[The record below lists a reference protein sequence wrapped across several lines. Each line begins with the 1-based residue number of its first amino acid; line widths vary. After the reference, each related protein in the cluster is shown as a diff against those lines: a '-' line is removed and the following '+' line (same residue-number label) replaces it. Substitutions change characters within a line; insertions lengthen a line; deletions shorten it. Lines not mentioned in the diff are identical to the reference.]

1 MICLKHKG
9 YRQKCFTA
17 EQGTFM
23 RKNRKQNL
31 YTNNA
36 IQEINENIKVIA
48 ENTEQTNSTV
58 SDIKNNTDELVHSNN
73 SRFFKTS
80 QIIAIAAGITT
91 IIVGIITVTAMFIP
105 KGHAQTES
113 FSNESATNTTVE
125 PYEIYLYPEYTSF
138 SVGFHNDIT
147 ATLNFDT
154 ESVIITAY
162 LNSVKNGDTVIMKQK
177 NATEWQTKVEFTEPG
192 IFEVIAT
199 ATAPNGTTVEGSVEV
214 EVY

>member
-1 MICLKHKG
+1 
-9 YRQKCFTA
+9 
-17 EQGTFM
+17 M

-58 SDIKNNTDELVHSNN
+58 SDIRNNTNELVHSNN

-105 KGHAQTES
+105 KDHSQTES
-113 FSNESATNTTVE
+113 FSNESGINTATVE
-125 PYEIYLYPEYTSF
+125 PYEIYLYPEYRSF
-138 SVGFHNDIT
+138 SVGFHNDMT

-154 ESVIITAY
+154 ESVSITAY
-162 LNSVKNGDTVIMKQK
+162 LNSEKNGDTVIMQQK
-177 NATEWQTKVEFTEPG
+177 NATEWQAKVVFTEPG

-199 ATAPNGTTVEGSVEV
+199 ATAPDGTTVEGSVEV